1 MKLMCKLFKHKWDFP
16 VDIYGTITCER
27 CGIEL
32 KDYWSKKF
40 HSQDFNRSDLDE
52 SENVFPE
59 KWLDEHN
66 WIEVEMKKF
75 RLISTRFEKK
85 MDNFIQDNSLL
96 KPIV

>member
-40 HSQDFNRSDLDE
+40 HSEDFNRLDLDE

-59 KWLDEHN
+59 KWLDKH
-66 WIEVEMKKF
+66 
-75 RLISTRFEKK
+75 
-85 MDNFIQDNSLL
+85 MD
-96 KPIV
+96 